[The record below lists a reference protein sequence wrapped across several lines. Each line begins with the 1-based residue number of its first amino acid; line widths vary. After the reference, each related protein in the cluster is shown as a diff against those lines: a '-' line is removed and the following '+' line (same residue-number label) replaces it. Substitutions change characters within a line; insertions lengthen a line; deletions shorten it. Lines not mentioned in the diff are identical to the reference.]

1 MAVIRHDG
9 AVDMRT
15 AGIAIWLALL
25 AYLVPQYAVHAQS
38 GPSGTSCN
46 AAVVYDA
53 STNGSTRLVVARQT
67 GPIYV
72 CGYVFNSTA
81 AVRVKLIH
89 GTGTTCATGSTDLS
103 PAYQLSPV
111 VADTSPYFRGM
122 FVPPGKD
129 LCINTSAGQPVQAT
143 VYFSQLP

>member
-1 MAVIRHDG
+1 MSFRRTLFAFACVLWAPFG
-9 AVDMRT
+9 A
-15 AGIAIWLALL
+15 L
-25 AYLVPQYAVHAQS
+25 AQS

-46 AAVVYDA
+46 AAVTYDA
-53 STNGSTRLVVARQT
+53 STSGSTRLVVAKLT

-81 AVRVKLIH
+81 SVRVKLIH
-89 GTGTTCATGSTDLS
+89 GTGTTCGTGSTDLS

-129 LCINTSAGQPVQAT
+129 LCINTNAAQPVQAT
-143 VYFSQLP
+143 VYYSQLP